1 MIAEKQSDIEQFI
14 CKYIQK
20 TKKIKIKSL
29 TKDLLWP
36 SKYERHTHIYVYMY
50 MCFVN
55 AGNILFYGTKM
66 TTVKRQCCGVIA
78 KTVGKDIKS

>member
-1 MIAEKQSDIEQFI
+1 MQIYAENQENKN
-14 CKYIQK
+14 KVPNK
-20 TKKIKIKSL
+20 G
-29 TKDLLWP
+29 LWP

-50 MCFVN
+50 VCFVN
-55 AGNILFYGTKM
+55 AGNILFHDTKI